1 MYSKQK
7 VIFVFFSGLSPM
19 KQILFKITIATLI
32 TLAVVSV
39 VALPL
44 YFVVFSPAYSEG
56 MGIPLKKIEIF
67 QCLF

>member
-1 MYSKQK
+1 
-7 VIFVFFSGLSPM
+7 M
-19 KQILFKITIATLI
+19 KQILFKITVATLI

-56 MGIPLKKIEIF
+56 MGIPSKKD
-67 QCLF
+67 